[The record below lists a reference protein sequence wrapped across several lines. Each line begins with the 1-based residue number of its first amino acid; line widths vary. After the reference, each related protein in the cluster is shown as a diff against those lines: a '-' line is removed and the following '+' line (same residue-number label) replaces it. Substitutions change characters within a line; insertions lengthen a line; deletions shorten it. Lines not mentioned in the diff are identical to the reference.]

1 MTNENLI
8 CKLFDASINMIY
20 YIDQLA
26 IKNDMLDF
34 MSYLE
39 WKDKLN
45 KLSMDPDRE
54 DTK

>member
-8 CKLFDASINMIY
+8 CKLFEMSAKMVY

-26 IKNDMLDF
+26 INNDMVDF
-34 MSYLE
+34 TSYIE

-45 KLSMDPDRE
+45 ELSMDPDRE
-54 DTK
+54 DSK

>member
-8 CKLFDASINMIY
+8 CKLFEISTKLIY

-26 IKNDMLDF
+26 IKNDMMDF
-34 MSYLE
+34 TSYLE

-45 KLSMDPDRE
+45 ALSMDPDRE